1 MFCSRRAEAEYAEPS
16 RSFHLSL
23 SLSLSPAPGST
34 TWIGSAV
41 IFMFL
46 TISVI
51 DMSPTTMLDHYWE
64 LCMMEP
70 TRLIEK
76 GETSGCL
83 FGRSHSAG
91 FSRLPIVPD

>member
-1 MFCSRRAEAEYAEPS
+1 MFCLRRAEAEPN

-23 SLSLSPAPGST
+23 SPSLSPAPRST
-34 TWIGSAV
+34 IWIGSAV
-41 IFMFL
+41 IVMFL

-51 DMSPTTMLDHYWE
+51 DMSPTTMLDHYCE
-64 LCMMEP
+64 LWMMEP
-70 TRLIEK
+70 TRLIER